1 MTSSMSP
8 YLNLRDQ
15 SAAAL
20 SFYQSVFGGETHVLT
35 VGQGGALPADRP
47 AAGLLMHGELRGE
60 VVILQASDAPEGVV
74 PFEVVHGNDLHLCL
88 QSDDVAEGRSW
99 FEALADGG
107 EVRMPFAVQVWGDH
121 YGQVTDRFCVQW
133 MVNVHSADAEQAP
146 ARA

>member
-1 MTSSMSP
+1 
-8 YLNLRDQ
+8 
-15 SAAAL
+15 
-20 SFYQSVFGGETHVLT
+20 
-35 VGQGGALPADRP
+35 
-47 AAGLLMHGELRGE
+47 MHGELRGE
-60 VVILQASDAPEGVV
+60 VVTLQASDAPEGVV

-88 QSDDVAEGRSW
+88 QSDDVAEGRRW

-121 YGQVTDRFCVQW
+121 YGQVTDRFGVQW

>member
-88 QSDDVAEGRSW
+88 QSDDVAEGRRW